1 MENIDYSKYSLNEL
15 YQVRDDVNKDIY
27 PERFEEICRQI
38 LIKEESQLNSS
49 ADINISDDTVVSINK
64 WFVRLVSVITIG
76 GAFTGI
82 TLVTS
87 NFQAISGA
95 INHLIYLAFICVYIW
110 GICTSV
116 KLFENKTVGALRQNL
131 VFWQIQIP
139 IFMSPLIGYQLGNG
153 IFLNVW
159 VSSTTG
165 LEFSAAIG
173 SAFNFVILQF
183 HQPWAVGVNL
193 FAVCVSFAI
202 HKYINSCVK

>member
-38 LIKEESQLNSS
+38 CIKEEYQLNNS
-49 ADINISDDTVVSINK
+49 ADINLSDDTVVSINK

-95 INHLIYLAFICVYIW
+95 INHLIYLSFICVYIW

-131 VFWQIQIP
+131 IFWQIQIP

-159 VSSTTG
+159 VSSNTG

-193 FAVCVSFAI
+193 FAVGVSFAI

>member
-15 YQVRDDVNKDIY
+15 YQVRNYVNKDIY
-27 PERFEEICRQI
+27 PERFEEICCQI

-49 ADINISDDTVVSINK
+49 VDITIPDDTVVSINK
-64 WFVRLVSVITIG
+64 WFVRLISVITIG

-82 TLVTS
+82 ALIAS
-87 NFQAISGA
+87 NVHAISGV
-95 INHLIYLAFICVYIW
+95 INHLIYLAFVSIYIW

-116 KLFENKTVGALRQNL
+116 KFFEDKTVGALRQNL
-131 VFWQIQIP
+131 IFWQIQIP
-139 IFMSPLIGYQLGNG
+139 VFMSPLIGYQLGNG

-159 VSSTTG
+159 VSSNTG
-165 LEFSAAIG
+165 LEFSVAIG
-173 SAFNFVILQF
+173 SAFNFVILQL

-202 HKYINSCVK
+202 HKYINSSSK